1 MSVLSSRRRVSEW
14 ADPVWPLLAFVGWLA
29 GNRNLDT
36 HPEWAYPLRAFALLL
51 LPYLFLRIVRRF
63 YAVPKLWIQIG
74 IAMPILMATVRV
86 FVHPETLRLY
96 FWTSNGYQALGAA
109 VAIAILSRQALRV
122 GGLSGYRLWMYVGW
136 ITVVASVMWVING
149 PMRTER
155 FVQRLPYWPRMIM
168 HYGAQTMLLFSIAGL
183 APPKFLKNWFVRA
196 KEYRFLRTTTERD
209 PETRGAKVAQDL
221 ADAVAGSV
229 TGLAVAVAIGDQQL
243 KVVGASNPSWLGAT
257 AVPTRGASRSINKRA
272 VITDEIQRLEPEWQP
287 LCKGAGLFLA
297 APIIGRQRVWGVL
310 LITQYQTPLFP
321 KDELELIDR
330 LCRYTAEALDHA
342 QIIEDDKLRQ
352 QRDADAR
359 LDLILESLSDYAVIT
374 VNSDAVI
381 TSWNHGVELLLGYDA
396 NSMNGQVAAKLFD
409 DDTPWLRSELQKA
422 RAGEARINEIMVNR
436 RDGMRIIA
444 SVVVRP
450 LVEGHRQ
457 AGGFVLVMH
466 DISQQKTLEDQLRQ
480 GQKLEA
486 IGRLAGGVAHDFNN
500 TLTSI
505 LSFAEE
511 LVLTASDDQRGY
523 LHEIQKAGE
532 RGASLTK
539 QLMAFS
545 RRQKLRPQLVE
556 LPALVKGLLPMM
568 SRLIGSS
575 IQVVDVVES
584 PVPRVLGDSS
594 QIEQA
599 IVNLTLNARDAM
611 PNGGTLT
618 LRLKATRLDEIEA
631 TSLSVVPGVFALI
644 EVSDT
649 GTGMDRAT
657 QSRIFE
663 PFFTTKEPGRGTGLG
678 LPTVYGTVRQMNGA
692 ITCESQVGQGTT
704 FRVLLPMHDQG

>member
-1 MSVLSSRRRVSEW
+1 MAVEQRRWISEW
-14 ADPVWPLLAFVGWLA
+14 ADPGWPVIAFFGWAVGNA
-29 GNRNLDT
+29 NLGFS
-36 HPEWAYPLRAFALLL
+36 PAWAYPLRAFCILV

-63 YAVPKLWIQIG
+63 HAVPLSWLTSAAAVPVVLAIF
-74 IAMPILMATVRV
+74 RV
-86 FVHPETLRLY
+86 FAQPIAPWWYH
-96 FWTSNGYQALGAA
+96 WTSNSYQLLGAVLA
-109 VAIAILSRQALRV
+109 LIILVRQALRV
-122 GGLSGYRLWMYVGW
+122 GGLSGYRLWTYVAWVALIGAVMFTKNMGW
-136 ITVVASVMWVING
+136 PDHEIPWAVRLLMKNSGEILLLLAVAGMV
-149 PMRTER
+149 P
-155 FVQRLPYWPRMIM
+155 PR
-168 HYGAQTMLLFSIAGL
+168 
-183 APPKFLKNWFVRA
+183 FLKNWFLRA
-196 KEYRFLRTTTERD
+196 KEYQFLRTTTERD
-209 PETRGAKVAQDL
+209 PETRGAKVGQDL
-221 ADAVAGSV
+221 ADAVANSI
-229 TGLAVAVAIGDQQL
+229 TGLSVAVAIGGTEL
-243 KVVGASNPSWLGAT
+243 TVVGASNPKWLNSK
-257 AVPTRGASRSINKRA
+257 AVPTRGASRAINNRA
-272 VITDEIQRLEPEWQP
+272 VVTDEIRRLEPEWQP
-287 LCKGAGLFLA
+287 FCEGAGLFLA
-297 APIIGRQRVWGVL
+297 APIIGRHRVWGVL
-310 LITQYQTPLFP
+310 LITQYRTPLFP
-321 KDELELIDR
+321 KDELQLIDR

-381 TSWNHGVELLLGYDA
+381 TSWNHGAELLLGYDA

-545 RRQKLRPQLVE
+545 RRQKLKPQLVE
-556 LPALVKGLLPMM
+556 LPTLVKGLLPMM

-584 PVPRVLGDSS
+584 PVPRVLGDIS